1 MAMVHIT
8 TQVSSDELL
17 NGVEQLSLSELEQFV
32 HRVLALQAKRKAP
45 SLSQDETQLLMK
57 INQGLPPDIQKRY
70 NELSAKR
77 RAETITLAEHQELLE
92 LIDQIE
98 KSDAERIRLLAELAR
113 IRQTSLSALM
123 EDLGIRTP
131 AYA

>member
-17 NGVEQLSLSELEQFV
+17 SGVERLSTSELDQFV
-32 HRVLALQAKRKAP
+32 HRVLALQAKRKAT
-45 SLSQDETQLLMK
+45 SVSQEVTQLLLK
-57 INQGLPPDIQKRY
+57 INQGLPSEVQKRY
-70 NELSAKR
+70 DELSAKQR
-77 RAETITLAEHQELLE
+77 EETISQSEHEELLE
-92 LIDQIE
+92 LIEQIA
-98 KSDAERIRLLAELAR
+98 KLDAERIRLLAELAR

-131 AYA
+131 TYV

>member
-17 NGVEQLSLSELEQFV
+17 SGVEQLSTSELDQFV
-32 HRVLALQAKRKAP
+32 HRVLALQAKRKAT
-45 SLSQDETQLLMK
+45 SLSQEETQLLLK
-57 INQGLPPDIQKRY
+57 INQGLPSEVQKRY
-70 NELSAKR
+70 DELSAKQR
-77 RAETITLAEHQELLE
+77 EETISQSEHEELLE
-92 LIDQIE
+92 LIEQIE
-98 KSDAERIRLLAELAR
+98 KLDAERIRLLAELAR

-131 AYA
+131 TYV

>member
-17 NGVEQLSLSELEQFV
+17 SGVEQLSLSELDQFV

-45 SLSQDETQLLMK
+45 NLSQEETQLLVK
-57 INQGLPPDIQKRY
+57 INQGLPPEVQKRFD
-70 NELSAKR
+70 ELSTKR
-77 RAETITLAEHQELLE
+77 REEIITHSEHEELLE
-92 LIDQIE
+92 LIGQIE
-98 KSDAERIRLLAELAR
+98 KSDAERVRLLTELAR

-131 AYA
+131 DYV

>member
-32 HRVLALQAKRKAP
+32 NRVLALQAKRKAP

-57 INQGLPPDIQKRY
+57 INQGLPPDVQRRY
-70 NELSAKR
+70 DELSVKR

-113 IRQTSLSALM
+113 MRQTSLSALM
-123 EDLGIRTP
+123 EELGIRTP